1 MTSLNQDIKDKL
13 QRLNSFEKIIAIN
26 IAIFLIGKFLK
37 IVSNLQRGTSLNWIE
52 LPSDFFS
59 FLSQPWSIITYGFA
73 HYDFIHLFFN
83 VVILYFVTR
92 ILENLFS
99 GKMSLNIYFL
109 GIIVGG
115 VSFLAF
121 YNILPSSMLSPASA
135 LVGAS
140 AGVRALLIFL
150 CVYMPEKEV
159 RFFTFNIKL
168 WYLGV
173 AMIAFD
179 VLGLFGANAGGNI
192 AHLGG
197 ALLGYFYAKQLHKGN
212 DIGTGFEKLMDTVVS
227 WFSRS
232 KTGNLKT
239 VHKKKKD
246 FAGHSKQEF
255 NQFNKQKQI
264 DTILDKI
271 SKSGYESLT
280 KEEKEFLF
288 KAGKN
293 S

>member
-1 MTSLNQDIKDKL
+1 MTSLKQDIQNKL
-13 QRLNSFEKIIAIN
+13 QRLNSFEKIITIN
-26 IAIFLIGKFLK
+26 VAIFIIGK
-37 IVSNLQRGTSLNWIE
+37 ILQVVQKLPRGTSLTWFE

-59 FLSQPWSIITYGFA
+59 FLTKPWTIISYGFI

-83 VVILYFVTR
+83 IIVLYFVAQL
-92 ILENLFS
+92 LENLF
-99 GKMSLNIYFL
+99 KLKLTLNVYFL

-115 VSFLAF
+115 FLFLLA
-121 YNILPSSMLSPASA
+121 YNILPENTLNSATA

-150 CVYMPEKEV
+150 CAYMPNKEM

-173 AMIAFD
+173 AMVAFD
-179 VLGLFGANAGGNI
+179 FLGLFGANAGGNI

-197 ALLGYFYAKQLHKGN
+197 ALLGYVYAKQLHKGN

-227 WFSRS
+227 WFYKS
-232 KTGNLKT
+232 KKGNLKT
-239 VHKKKKD
+239 VHKSKKG
-246 FAGHSKQEF
+246 FVGHTKKEF
-255 NQFNKQKQI
+255 NEFNKQKQI
-264 DTILDKI
+264 DIILDKI

-280 KEEKEFLF
+280 KQEKEFLF
-288 KAGKN
+288 KAG
-293 S
+293 SD